1 MYVPAEFELEDPAE
15 VREIL
20 ECYDFALLVTT
31 AEAAPS
37 ATHLPFLFDPAA
49 GPLGT
54 LYAHMARPN
63 PQWREFRIL
72 EQNGGEALAVFQGP
86 HAYVSPRDYASQA
99 PNVPTWNYLAVHA
112 YGRPRVMEGDD
123 EVRDLLARLSAKQEA
138 ERPEPWGL
146 DELPED
152 FVDKM
157 MQGIVA
163 FEMPITRLE
172 AKAKLNQNKSPK
184 QRASA
189 AAALA
194 TRDDPLARAVAARMH
209 ERS

>member
-1 MYVPAEFELEDPAE
+1 MYVPAEFKLEDPIA

-20 ECYDFALLVTT
+20 DGYHFGLLVT
-31 AEAAPS
+31 AAGAAPF

-49 GPLGT
+49 GTLGT

-63 PQWREFRIL
+63 PQWRDFQTL
-72 EQNGGEALAVFQGP
+72 EQDGGEALVIFQGP
-86 HAYVSPRDYASQA
+86 HAYVSPRDYASEA

-112 YGRPRVMEGDD
+112 YGRPRIMADGKETR
-123 EVRDLLARLSAKQEA
+123 EHLARLIAHQESAQ
-138 ERPEPWGL
+138 PEPWGL
-146 DELPED
+146 DELSED
-152 FVDKM
+152 FVTKM
-157 MQGIVA
+157 MEGIVA
-163 FEMPITRLE
+163 FVMPITRLE

-194 TRDDPLARAVAARMH
+194 NRDDHLAQAVATQMQKLT
-209 ERS
+209 